1 MSVKRYIWDDVNDR
15 VLQETDENG
24 NVLVTYTYEPGPGGK
39 LISEERSGTTYTHH
53 DDGLGNTQ
61 FLTDD
66 SGNVTDTF
74 TYDAWGNEV
83 ARTGITPTPYRWGS
97 RWGYQYDDST
107 GGYYIRARNYQP
119 TVARWMSVDPLWF
132 ENSLDSSNQSF
143 HLNLFSYALNSVI
156 IHTPFV

>member
-1 MSVKRYIWDDVNDR
+1 MPVNRYIWDHVDDR

-53 DDGLGNTQ
+53 VDGLGNTQ

-83 ARTGITPTPYRWGS
+83 ARTGTTPTPYRWGS
-97 RWGYQYDDST
+97 RWGYPVRRLNRRILHSRSQLPANC
-107 GGYYIRARNYQP
+107 GE
-119 TVARWMSVDPLWF
+119 VD
-132 ENSLDSSNQSF
+132 ER
-143 HLNLFSYALNSVI
+143 
-156 IHTPFV
+156 